1 MNIVI
6 FGAGAIGSL
15 FGALLSKKNN
25 VVLIARKSHVD
36 NIKRKGLL
44 ITGLTNKKINIDAFE
59 KIEDLSIKPELVII
73 TVKSNDTYKVIQKIK
88 NHTYKNTIILS
99 LQNGLNNIDDIKQF
113 IDEEK
118 IIAGITTHGVI
129 FTKPGEIKHTGIG
142 KTIIGELDGSESD
155 RIKKIS
161 KVFCNSNI
169 QTQIDKNIIKQIWIK
184 AIINSSINPLTTIF
198 KCKNGYLL
206 ENPILEKIVEKIC
219 FESTKIAKSEN
230 ILVNYKNMIIQTKQ
244 VIADTSDNYS
254 SMYQSIKKKKKT
266 EIDSIN
272 GVLVNIGEKNNQDAD
287 INKILINLIHRI

>member
-169 QTQIDKNIIKQIWIK
+169 QTQH
-184 AIINSSINPLTTIF
+184 
-198 KCKNGYLL
+198 G
-206 ENPILEKIVEKIC
+206 
-219 FESTKIAKSEN
+219 
-230 ILVNYKNMIIQTKQ
+230 
-244 VIADTSDNYS
+244 
-254 SMYQSIKKKKKT
+254 
-266 EIDSIN
+266 
-272 GVLVNIGEKNNQDAD
+272 
-287 INKILINLIHRI
+287 